1 MREIAAFRRPWRD
14 PVEVAAAGADAPW
27 ALAFLSDGSA
37 VRGRWSYVMAD
48 PAKTL
53 QLGPDDPRDPFQT
66 LRALLGP
73 PEPAPAE
80 GPPFQGGIAGL
91 LCYELGARLE
101 GVGHRAHPDW
111 PLAACA
117 LYDSVL
123 AFDHHRREVLAIGR
137 GTDAAGARRRAEAAL
152 QRLDQAPARPEPD
165 LERPLTPAFETLTAG
180 EAYEASVASV
190 VERIAAG
197 EIFQANA
204 ARVWGGRMARGARPF
219 DLLERLWRTSSAPF
233 AAYFRLPGR
242 AVVSN
247 SPERFVF
254 VSNDGE
260 LTVETRPIKGTRPR
274 GGDAAQDEALKRELV
289 GCEKDRAE
297 NLMIVDLMRNDLS
310 RVCPPGA
317 VGVSELFAVE
327 TFANVHH
334 LVSTVTGRLAPG
346 LTAVDLLEA
355 AFPPGSITGAPK
367 IQAIKVIAD
376 YEGPRGPYCGSM
388 FWAGFSGGCDSSVL
402 IRTVGFVETPDG
414 WRYEARA
421 GAGLVA
427 DSDPV
432 LERLETE
439 AKIDALRRAFLGS
452 TA

>member
-1 MREIAAFRRPWRD
+1 MREIALLKAAWRD

-27 ALAFLSDGSA
+27 AMAFLSDGSGA
-37 VRGRWSYVMAD
+37 RGRWSYVMAD
-48 PAKTL
+48 PARTL
-53 QLGPDDPRDPFQT
+53 EVGPDDPREPF
-66 LRALLGP
+66 RAMRELLGP
-73 PEPAPAE
+73 TEAPAAE

-101 GVGHRAHPDW
+101 GVGHPVHPDW

-123 AFDHHRREVLAIGR
+123 AFDHERREVTAVGR
-137 GTDAAGARRRAEAAL
+137 GADAAAARRRAEAAL
-152 QRLDQAPARPEPD
+152 ARLREAPARPAPD
-165 LERPLTPAFETLTAG
+165 LERPLTPAFEAITSG
-180 EAYEASVASV
+180 EAYEAAVAAV

-204 ARVWGGRMARGARPF
+204 ARAWGGRMAAGARPF
-219 DLLERLWRTSSAPF
+219 DLVERLWRTSPAPF
-233 AAYFRLPGR
+233 AAYLRLPGR
-242 AVVSN
+242 AVASN

-254 VSNDGE
+254 VSNDGA
-260 LTVETRPIKGTRPR
+260 LRVETRPIKGTRPR
-274 GGDAAQDEALKRELV
+274 GADPTEDEALRQELV
-289 GCEKDRAE
+289 ACEKDRAE

-317 VGVSELFAVE
+317 VGVSELFAIE

-346 LTAVDLLEA
+346 MTAVDLLEA

-376 YEGPRGPYCGSM
+376 YEGPRGPYCGSL
-388 FWAGFSGGCDSSVL
+388 FWAGFGGGCDSSVL
-402 IRTVGFVETPDG
+402 IRTVGFVEEDGG

-439 AKIDALRRAFLGS
+439 AKIDALRRAFLG
-452 TA
+452 AAA